1 MGAGCDGSAFR
12 GVSQQSLADCGHTC
26 RNAGKGAQKTAT
38 LTDAGWP
45 LQLTFRCETGSL
57 DVVLLVE
64 DVKDQ
69 AQRDQTDNTFVSEC

>member
-1 MGAGCDGSAFR
+1 MSGRFAE
-12 GVSQQSLADCGHTC
+12 C
-26 RNAGKGAQKTAT
+26 RNSLWRAAVAPAAMLEKAHKKTAT

-57 DVVLLVE
+57 DLVFLVE
-64 DVKDQ
+64 DVKDH